1 MRIEPAGKENENH
14 IGNQTGTA
22 AGVPVSLQP
31 LQAGSARVDGK
42 PAAVSIPEA
51 ALPVMGICIPIR
63 PRNRVMEFTIDP
75 DSGKQVVRIMDC
87 TSNELV
93 RQIPMEEVLARA
105 KSLDQLKELLHAKA

>member
-1 MRIEPAGKENENH
+1 
-14 IGNQTGTA
+14 
-22 AGVPVSLQP
+22 
-31 LQAGSARVDGK
+31 
-42 PAAVSIPEA
+42 
-51 ALPVMGICIPIR
+51 
-63 PRNRVMEFTIDP
+63 MEFTIDP